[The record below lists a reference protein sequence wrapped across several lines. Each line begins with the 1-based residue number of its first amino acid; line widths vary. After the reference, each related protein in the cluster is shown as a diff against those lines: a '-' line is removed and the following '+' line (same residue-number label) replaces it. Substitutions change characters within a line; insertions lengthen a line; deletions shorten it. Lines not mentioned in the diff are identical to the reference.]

1 MSRRLAREVAMKL
14 VFQIS
19 FSALEDQPIDDYI
32 ESYSDMLSPNN
43 IQYVR
48 KVATVIKEHL
58 AQIDAYINDYSENWK
73 IDRLGR
79 VDLSILRVAIAEM
92 LFFKDIPYGVSINE
106 AVELAKTFSTNKAP
120 GYINGILD
128 KIHNHLVQKAR

>member
-14 VFQIS
+14 VFQVS

-32 ESYSDMLSPNN
+32 ESYSEMLSPNN

-48 KVATVIKEHL
+48 KVAAVIKEDL

-92 LFFKDIPYGVSINE
+92 LFFEDIPYGVSINE
-106 AVELAKTFSTNKAP
+106 AVELAKAFSTNKAP